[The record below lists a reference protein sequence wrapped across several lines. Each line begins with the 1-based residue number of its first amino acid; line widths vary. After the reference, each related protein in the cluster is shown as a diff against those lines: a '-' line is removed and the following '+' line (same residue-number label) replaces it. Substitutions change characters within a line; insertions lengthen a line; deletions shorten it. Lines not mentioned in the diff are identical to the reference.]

1 MGAVTYAQFALATL
15 LPVAAAMIMYLVQR
29 DTAFGKLS
37 YWKQQCV
44 IGLVF
49 GLIAVCGTEF
59 GIDTADAT
67 MNVRDAPP
75 IIAGLLFGGPAG
87 IIAGLIGGIE
97 RWFAVLWGRG
107 MFTRVGC
114 TVATIAVGFYAAALR
129 KYMFDDK
136 KPSWLLALAIG
147 VVAEVLHLTL
157 IFITNTYE
165 IERAIIVVRA
175 CAVPMILCNGIS
187 VMLAVIAVTLL
198 SRERVRPEPPERT
211 AIAQMVQSGML
222 VAVVLAFVAT
232 TVFTYWVQTGLME
245 EQTSTL
251 LSLNIGDVRGDVRAT
266 SDANVLKAANT
277 VASLVPS
284 VEDGKD
290 MDLNELAEA
299 ANVTEISLI
308 DESGTIVASTNSSF
322 VGFDMSSG
330 AQSSEFMVLLD
341 GDTTEF
347 VQSYQPITYERTSW
361 RKFAGVAIPGGFV
374 QVGYTPAEY
383 QSDIANEVANITKYR
398 HVGENGSVII
408 ANAEDVVVSAY
419 DDIVGQT
426 LESTGLSV
434 ALENAQPGELFK
446 ATYLGQRVY
455 CMMEEAEGYHIIALQ
470 PVSEAHFARNAAVM
484 ISAFMEVIIFAAL
497 FTVIYF
503 LVKHLVVDNIHRINN
518 TLAKITDGDLNA
530 SVDVRSNEEF
540 ASLSDDINLTVD
552 ALKRAI
558 DEAAARIDAEL
569 EYARTIQIGALPRVF
584 PPYPTHTE
592 FQIYASMDA
601 AKEVGGDFYDFYL
614 LDEDHLAFLIAD
626 VSGKGIP
633 AAMFMM
639 TSKTLLKSLAESGL
653 PVEQVFEKG
662 NYELCQNN
670 DAEMFVTCWMGVLDL
685 RNGRVTFANAGHNP
699 PAIAH
704 EGGTFSFHVT
714 RPNLVLAGLGIT
726 RYRAHELTLEPGDTI
741 FLYTDGVTEAT
752 DVNNQLFGD
761 DRLLA
766 SLDARAAE
774 DVQTI
779 CVEVHNDVDAFVGD
793 APQFDDITVLAL
805 RYVGRD
811 EQ

>member
-1 MGAVTYAQFALATL
+1 MNAITYAQFAFATL
-15 LPVAAAMIMYLVQR
+15 LPVVAAMILYIVQR
-29 DTAFGKLS
+29 DTAFGKLG
-37 YWKQQCV
+37 YWTQQCI

-75 IIAGLLFGGPAG
+75 IVAGLLFGGPAG

-114 TVATIAVGFYAAALR
+114 TMATIAVGFYAAALR

-136 KPSWLLALAIG
+136 KPSWPLALAIG

-157 IFITNTYE
+157 IFITNTNE
-165 IERAIIVVRA
+165 VEQAIVVVRA
-175 CAVPMILCNGIS
+175 CSAPMILCNGIS
-187 VMLAVIAVTLL
+187 VMLAVVAVTLL
-198 SRERVRPEPPERT
+198 SRERVHPRLPEQT
-211 AIAQMVQSGML
+211 AISQMVQSGML
-222 VAVVLAFVAT
+222 VAVMLAFVAT
-232 TVFTYWVQTGLME
+232 TVFTYGVQTGLMK
-245 EQTSTL
+245 EQTSEL
-251 LSLNIGDVRGDVRAT
+251 LSLNITDVRGDVRAT
-266 SDANVLKAANT
+266 SDANVLNAART
-277 VASLVPS
+277 VASLIPS
-284 VEDGKD
+284 VEEGED
-290 MDLNELAEA
+290 MDLDELAKA
-299 ANVTEISLI
+299 GDVTEISLI

-322 VGFDMSSG
+322 VGFDMASG
-330 AQSSEFMVLLD
+330 AQSSAFMVLLD
-341 GDTTEF
+341 GETTEF
-347 VQSYQPITYERTSW
+347 VQGYQPITYERTSW

-374 QVGYTPAEY
+374 QVGYAPAEY
-383 QSDIANEVANITKYR
+383 QSDIASQIENITKYR
-398 HVGENGSVII
+398 HVGEKGSVII
-408 ANAEDVVVSAY
+408 ANAQDIVVSAY
-419 DDIVGQT
+419 DDIVGQS
-426 LESTGLSV
+426 LESTGLFV
-434 ALENAQPGELFK
+434 ALQNAQPGKLFT
-446 ATYLGQRVY
+446 ATYLGQSVY
-455 CMMEEAEGYHIIALQ
+455 CMMEETEGYRIIAIL
-470 PVSEAHFARNAAVM
+470 PASEAHFARNAAVM
-484 ISAFMEVIIFAAL
+484 ISAFMEVIVFAAL
-497 FTVIYF
+497 FSVIYF
-503 LVKHLVVDNIHRINN
+503 LVKHLVVDNIHRING

-530 SVDVRSNEEF
+530 SVDVRANKEF

-558 DEAAARIDAEL
+558 DEAAARIDTEL

-584 PPYPTHTE
+584 PPYPSHTD

-614 LDEDHLAFLIAD
+614 LDDDHLAFLIAD

-653 PVEQVFEKG
+653 PVEQVFNKG
-662 NYELCQNN
+662 NYELCQSN
-670 DAEMFVTCWMGVLDL
+670 DAEMFVTCWMGILDL
-685 RNGRVTFANAGHNP
+685 RNGHVTFANAGHNP

-704 EGGTFSFHVT
+704 EGGAFSFHVT
-714 RPNLVLAGLGIT
+714 RPNLVLAGMDIT

-752 DVNNQLFGD
+752 DANNQLFGD

-766 SLDARAAE
+766 SLNARVAE

-779 CVEVHNDVDAFVGD
+779 CIEVHSDVDAFVGE